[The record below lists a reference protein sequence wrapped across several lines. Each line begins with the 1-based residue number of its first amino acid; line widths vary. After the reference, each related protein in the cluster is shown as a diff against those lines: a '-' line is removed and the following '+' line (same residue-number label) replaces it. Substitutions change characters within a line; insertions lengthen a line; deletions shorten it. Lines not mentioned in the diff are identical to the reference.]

1 MVVKMWKAN
10 SAEQPALILGMIN
23 EGIGYQWIFA
33 IFLDRSHSEKNFK
46 ACDGWGGF

>member
-33 IFLDRSHSEKNFK
+33 IFLDRSHSE
-46 ACDGWGGF
+46 DGWGGF